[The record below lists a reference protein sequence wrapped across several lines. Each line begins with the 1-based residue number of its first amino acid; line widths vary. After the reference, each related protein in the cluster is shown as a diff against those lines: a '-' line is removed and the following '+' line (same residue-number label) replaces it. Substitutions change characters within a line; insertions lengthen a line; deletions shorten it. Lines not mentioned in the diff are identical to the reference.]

1 MRPSLV
7 SRAWDCV
14 VLAAVFQRELVK
26 SSVAVAHAAFAREP
40 RTASAIIAMPIAL
53 RTDFGIAVLAN
64 MVTLTPG
71 TCSLHISDDRRT
83 LFIHSLDAAD
93 PEAIVADIRKV
104 FEDRIR
110 RIEG

>member
-1 MRPSLV
+1 MRSSLL
-7 SRAWDCV
+7 SRAIDCV
-14 VLAAVFQRELVK
+14 ILAAVFQRELLK

-40 RTASAIIAMPIAL
+40 RTASAIIAMPIRL

-71 TCSLHISDDRRT
+71 TCSLHISGDRRT

-93 PEAIVADIRKV
+93 PDAIVADIRST

>member
-1 MRPSLV
+1 MRPSPLA
-7 SRAWDCV
+7 RALDCL
-14 VLAAVFQRELVK
+14 VLAAVFQRELVT
-26 SSVAVAHAAFAREP
+26 SSVAVARAAFARQP

-64 MVTLTPG
+64 LVTLTPG
-71 TCSLHISDDRRT
+71 TCSIHVSDDRRT
-83 LFIHSLDAAD
+83 LFIHALDAED
-93 PEAIVADIRKV
+93 PDAIVAGIRTA